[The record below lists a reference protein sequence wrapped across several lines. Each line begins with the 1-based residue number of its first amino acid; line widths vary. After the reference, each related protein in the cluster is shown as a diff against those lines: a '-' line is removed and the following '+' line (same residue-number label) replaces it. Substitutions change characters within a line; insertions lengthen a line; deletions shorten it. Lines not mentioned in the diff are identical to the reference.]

1 VPTVGAPVSDG
12 YDGPP
17 RVVAYIRVSHER
29 VGMVS
34 PELQLAAIDEVCQ
47 PFGYALV
54 SVISDPDRSGL
65 FWKRRQVEQAVE
77 MIEAGGADILMV
89 WKWSRIARNRRDWAI
104 AVDRIESAGGR
115 LESATEPVDA
125 STSSGRLAMLAE
137 FAAFEADRVGDMWRE
152 AHNRRIRHGLPPSG
166 RPHYGYRYVDKGY
179 LPDPV
184 TGPALAEAHRR
195 YNRGDTGAEIARWL
209 LRRKVPPGHR
219 ERAWT
224 GQSLIH
230 VMDNGFAA
238 GLILFKG
245 EFYDGIHQPLI
256 SQARWAAYRAAR
268 ERRKGPSRRGDTAAT
283 ALLTGMVRCRCG
295 SVVAVWKAHPQR
307 SAGGPQFGCAQP
319 STLHG
324 PTVTVSESVVNAAV
338 MNWLRALSEDLPT
351 AILAEQ
357 QARIWAQQRGADAR
371 ALVLRISA
379 LDPDDSRL
387 ERDTLLT
394 QMHQAREEATW
405 HNPHERARA
414 LLEDWDQLDDAMRRD
429 ALRPLVGHIEVNSSP
444 HRLSIVPAWQPI
456 ARQTH
461 KSEPAATRAATR

>member
-47 PFGYALV
+47 RFGYALV
-54 SVISDPDRSGL
+54 SVISDLDRSGL

-184 TGPALAEAHRR
+184 TGPALARPIGVTTEATPAQKSHAGCCAGKCLPGIGNGPGPGRAS
-195 YNRGDTGAEIARWL
+195 YTSWTTAL
-209 LRRKVPPGHR
+209 PPG
-219 ERAWT
+219 
-224 GQSLIH
+224 
-230 VMDNGFAA
+230 
-238 GLILFKG
+238 
-245 EFYDGIHQPLI
+245 
-256 SQARWAAYRAAR
+256 
-268 ERRKGPSRRGDTAAT
+268 
-283 ALLTGMVRCRCG
+283 
-295 SVVAVWKAHPQR
+295 
-307 SAGGPQFGCAQP
+307 
-319 STLHG
+319 
-324 PTVTVSESVVNAAV
+324 
-338 MNWLRALSEDLPT
+338 
-351 AILAEQ
+351 
-357 QARIWAQQRGADAR
+357 
-371 ALVLRISA
+371 
-379 LDPDDSRL
+379 
-387 ERDTLLT
+387 
-394 QMHQAREEATW
+394 
-405 HNPHERARA
+405 
-414 LLEDWDQLDDAMRRD
+414 
-429 ALRPLVGHIEVNSSP
+429 
-444 HRLSIVPAWQPI
+444 
-456 ARQTH
+456 
-461 KSEPAATRAATR
+461 